1 DAWFA
6 GYQPTLAAVAWIGF
20 DNPRS
25 LGRNETGSRAALPIW
40 ISYMGQVLKG
50 VPERPLTP
58 PPGLVTAKIDPYTGL
73 RTPDGVNEYFY
84 QEFVPPEQ
92 FIEPPLSAERPAD
105 EVRNQL
111 F

>member
-1 DAWFA
+1 V
-6 GYQPTLAAVAWIGF
+6 AVAWIGF

-40 ISYMGQVLKG
+40 IDYMGQVLKG
-50 VPERPLTP
+50 VPEHALTP
-58 PPGLVTAKIDPYTGL
+58 PPGLVTAKIDPTTGL
-73 RTPDGVNEYFY
+73 RTPDGGLTEYFY
-84 QEFVPPEQ
+84 QEFLPPEQ
-92 FIEPPLSAERPAD
+92 YSEPPLAAERPAD